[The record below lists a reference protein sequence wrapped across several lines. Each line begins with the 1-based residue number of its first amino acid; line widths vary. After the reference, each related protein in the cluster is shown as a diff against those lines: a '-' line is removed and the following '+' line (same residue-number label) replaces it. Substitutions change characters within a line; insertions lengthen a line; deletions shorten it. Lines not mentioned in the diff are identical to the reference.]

1 MAKSAW
7 VSGSVLI
14 DTTSGFSSAS
24 AFSKLANFLAPCER
38 LRQIALVDAALADA
52 DDFEAGNARVGERMA
67 HAHVAEPDDQHLL
80 SAMLYLLP
88 FRLRRDHDP
97 ESTYL
102 PVRADSSAA
111 SVASSAAIASSGR
124 ADRRLL
130 PFSAQLAK

>member
-24 AFSKLANFLAPCER
+24 AVSKLSNFLAP
-38 LRQIALVDAALADA
+38 LSASGSFALVDAALAHAHDL
-52 DDFEAGNARVGERMA
+52 EARNARIGERMA
-67 HAHVAEPDDQHLL
+67 HAHIAEADDQNTLL
-80 SAMLYLLP
+80 LRHAFLP
-88 FRLRRDHDP
+88 ICQALSVRSLI
-97 ESTYL
+97 TL

-111 SVASSAAIASSGR
+111 SVASSAAAASSGR
-124 ADRRLL
+124 PIAGVL